1 MRRNRAFM
9 KRNLDSMR
17 YWMFDGV
24 RCEASMIVEAALN
37 YGGSPHDLPEVAAD
51 RLKKWGYKVKKCD

>member
-24 RCEASMIVEAALN
+24 RCDASMIVEAAC
-37 YGGSPHDLPEVAAD
+37 
-51 RLKKWGYKVKKCD
+51 LKLYRMGVQMTFR